1 MSKEEEIEYYDNI
14 IKIVEIGF
22 TGPYDTSN
30 IDLGK
35 DEYIITEKM
44 IITFTTLQNQ
54 KIDIGKNMS
63 TIDLGFCEN
72 KLRNYYN
79 ISKNETLYMKKT
91 EVIQV
96 GFKIPKIEFD
106 IYSKLLGNNLIKLNI
121 TVCGESKI
129 TISIPIEL
137 TDNMDKLNSSSGYY
151 NDICYTTTSEDGTDI
166 TLKDRKKD
174 FIDKNMTV
182 CQEDCEFS
190 EYDKENNKV
199 KCICNIEESSSS
211 IANIKINK
219 AKLFENFKDIKN
231 IVNFNFLV
239 CYKNLLKK
247 DGIIYNIGSYIILTI
262 IIFHIL
268 SILIFF
274 ISEFSLI
281 KKKINKII
289 FGMNKEKKS
298 NEIMKEKKIKKEKS
312 KKNSNKISINRKIK
326 RRKSNKKI
334 NIKAI
339 NNDSEIKIISKN
351 NQLDNHGKKINYLLD
366 YIDEEINELSY
377 DLAKQYD
384 KRNFCQYY
392 ISLIKTKHILIFAL
406 FNNND
411 YNSKIIKINLFFI
424 VFTIDYIVNALFYND
439 DTMHKIYQSK
449 GKFDFEYQLPIIVYS
464 NLISMILNLPLN
476 YLSLTNDAIINFKQ
490 NKSIINEMVKRAK
503 YLENKLTFKFVLYFV
518 IGFLF
523 LSFFWYY
530 ISMFCVIYRN
540 TQIHLLKDTL
550 FSFSLSLIF
559 PFGYYFLPGFFR
571 IPALSNQKNKRKC
584 LYNFSKFL
592 QKF

>member
-1 MSKEEEIEYYDNI
+1 
-14 IKIVEIGF
+14 
-22 TGPYDTSN
+22 
-30 IDLGK
+30 
-35 DEYIITEKM
+35 
-44 IITFTTLQNQ
+44 
-54 KIDIGKNMS
+54 
-63 TIDLGFCEN
+63 
-72 KLRNYYN
+72 
-79 ISKNETLYMKKT
+79 
-91 EVIQV
+91 
-96 GFKIPKIEFD
+96 
-106 IYSKLLGNNLIKLNI
+106 
-121 TVCGESKI
+121 
-129 TISIPIEL
+129 
-137 TDNMDKLNSSSGYY
+137 
-151 NDICYTTTSEDGTDI
+151 
-166 TLKDRKKD
+166 
-174 FIDKNMTV
+174 
-182 CQEDCEFS
+182 
-190 EYDKENNKV
+190 
-199 KCICNIEESSSS
+199 
-211 IANIKINK
+211 
-219 AKLFENFKDIKN
+219 
-231 IVNFNFLV
+231 
-239 CYKNLLKK
+239 
-247 DGIIYNIGSYIILTI
+247 
-262 IIFHIL
+262 
-268 SILIFF
+268 
-274 ISEFSLI
+274 
-281 KKKINKII
+281 
-289 FGMNKEKKS
+289 MNKEKKS

-550 FSFSLSLIF
+550 FSFSLSLLF

>member
-1 MSKEEEIEYYDNI
+1 M
-14 IKIVEIGF
+14 
-22 TGPYDTSN
+22 
-30 IDLGK
+30 
-35 DEYIITEKM
+35 
-44 IITFTTLQNQ
+44 
-54 KIDIGKNMS
+54 
-63 TIDLGFCEN
+63 
-72 KLRNYYN
+72 
-79 ISKNETLYMKKT
+79 
-91 EVIQV
+91 
-96 GFKIPKIEFD
+96 
-106 IYSKLLGNNLIKLNI
+106 
-121 TVCGESKI
+121 
-129 TISIPIEL
+129 
-137 TDNMDKLNSSSGYY
+137 
-151 NDICYTTTSEDGTDI
+151 
-166 TLKDRKKD
+166 
-174 FIDKNMTV
+174 
-182 CQEDCEFS
+182 
-190 EYDKENNKV
+190 
-199 KCICNIEESSSS
+199 
-211 IANIKINK
+211 
-219 AKLFENFKDIKN
+219 
-231 IVNFNFLV
+231 
-239 CYKNLLKK
+239 
-247 DGIIYNIGSYIILTI
+247 
-262 IIFHIL
+262 
-268 SILIFF
+268 
-274 ISEFSLI
+274 
-281 KKKINKII
+281 
-289 FGMNKEKKS
+289 
-298 NEIMKEKKIKKEKS
+298 
-312 KKNSNKISINRKIK
+312 
-326 RRKSNKKI
+326 
-334 NIKAI
+334 
-339 NNDSEIKIISKN
+339 
-351 NQLDNHGKKINYLLD
+351 D

-377 DLAKQYD
+377 DLAIQYD
-384 KRNFCQYY
+384 KMNFCQYY

-424 VFTIDYIVNALFYND
+424 VFTIDYIVNAFFYND